1 MRFLTSLLF
10 ALLLAVALAIGAYA
24 ASWSLRREPRTD
36 VAPPAAPPAAALP
49 TPTRLVDSADF
60 ARTMPPAPERGD
72 PTFAE
77 LTIEVVGMPP
87 AWRSPSAGL
96 AVATRGGAGGIAWS
110 PLPDAPGGD
119 GVLRFRQACAIGD
132 EVVVALAPARTNA
145 LRSYFA
151 RAATTVAAASTLRLD
166 ATGAEVVIRR
176 AADAHRSG
184 PFQLRRDDDESWLPA
199 DASAGVHLDAPLR
212 LWLGAG
218 AYTLRDAAAPA
229 HRAAFTVP
237 ATIDVAVSDPPRPAA
252 DDRR

>member
-1 MRFLTSLLF
+1 M
-10 ALLLAVALAIGAYA
+10 LLAVALAIGAYA

-36 VAPPAAPPAAALP
+36 VAPPPAPAATALP
-49 TPTRLVDSADF
+49 TPTRLADSADF

-77 LTIEVVGMPP
+77 LTIEVAGLPP

-96 AVATRGGAGGIAWS
+96 AVTMRGGAGAIAWT
-110 PLPDAPGGD
+110 PLPDAAGDD
-119 GVLRFRQACAIGD
+119 GVRRIRQACAIGD

-151 RAATTVAAASTLRLD
+151 RASTTVAAASTLRLD
-166 ATGAEVVIRR
+166 AAGAEVVIRR
-176 AADAHRSG
+176 AADGQRGG
-184 PFQLRRDDDESWLPA
+184 PFQLRRDDDDAWLPA
-199 DASAGVHLDAPLR
+199 DAPAGVHLDAPLR

-218 AYTLRDAAAPA
+218 AYTLRDVAAPA
-229 HRAAFTVP
+229 HRTAFTVP
-237 ATIDVAVSDPPRPAA
+237 ATTDVAVSDPPRPAA